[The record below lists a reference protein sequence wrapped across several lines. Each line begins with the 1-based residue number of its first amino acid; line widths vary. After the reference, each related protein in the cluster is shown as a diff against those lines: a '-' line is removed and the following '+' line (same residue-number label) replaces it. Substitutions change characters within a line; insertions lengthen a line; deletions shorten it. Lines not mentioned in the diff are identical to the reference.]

1 MWLQASLCPSV
12 VESGEITR
20 VSGYHLP
27 DGMTHTSMHIFSL
40 GRAALYLLVRKEEM
54 SCDRN
59 TSKEREKE
67 GFNGEITV
75 VGKELKAL
83 AA

>member
-1 MWLQASLCPSV
+1 MWLQASLCLSV
-12 VESGEITR
+12 VESGELTR
-20 VSGYHLP
+20 VSGYRPP
-27 DGMTHTSMHIFSL
+27 DGMTHTSSHIFSL
-40 GRAALYLLVRKEEM
+40 GRAALYLLGRKETET
-54 SCDRN
+54 R
-59 TSKEREKE
+59 REKE